1 MILIFIS
8 KQNFIIVTNAQ
19 IRKSQFYKD
28 TTINIFQYLDRG
40 RWVLLWLEYAFLKE
54 MYLPGHTLDALIG
67 FPPER
72 GSTLKEVGS
81 RAVYFRGPF
90 TADRSW
96 VAIVARVRFPQ
107 TSCKYSGSGCPTHTP
122 LSNLIRFIQGNQARK
137 GNCCCVFSEYI
148 LKPVLYGR
156 CL

>member
-19 IRKSQFYKD
+19 IRKSQFYID

-40 RWVLLWLEYAFLKE
+40 RWVLLWIEYAFLKE

-107 TSCKYSGSGCPTHTP
+107 TSCKYFIEIRLSGCPTHTP
-122 LSNLIRFIQGNQARK
+122 LSN
-137 GNCCCVFSEYI
+137 
-148 LKPVLYGR
+148 
-156 CL
+156 

>member
-1 MILIFIS
+1 MHKSESRNFFKKFIFM
-8 KQNFIIVTNAQ
+8 V
-19 IRKSQFYKD
+19 D
-28 TTINIFQYLDRG
+28 
-40 RWVLLWLEYAFLKE
+40 
-54 MYLPGHTLDALIG
+54 HTLDALIG

-107 TSCKYSGSGCPTHTP
+107 TSCKYSGSGCPTQYP
-122 LSNLIRFIQGNQARK
+122 YSPIQLN
-137 GNCCCVFSEYI
+137 
-148 LKPVLYGR
+148 
-156 CL
+156 